1 KMQPARMK
9 KERSEERQRRRGPYD
24 PFGELRFAEQHARNE
39 REAANDGQG
48 IAENLAAHD
57 EKHGDVDEDQR
68 PVHDGTA
75 QEFQFR
81 VVVKGNDHVE
91 RSVESVRLLARA
103 AIRLERI
110 PQKLTEFAIGNRSS
124 FLISHGFLS
133 LKRFRSS
140 DERAG
145 AGFLY
150 TPACAGL
157 SRLARAFGAIR

>member
-24 PFGELRFAEQHARNE
+24 PFGELRFAEQYARNE

-68 PVHDGTA
+68 PVHEGTA

-81 VVVKGNDHVE
+81 VVVQGNDHVE
-91 RSVESVRLLARA
+91 RSVESVRLLAR
-103 AIRLERI
+103 RG
-110 PQKLTEFAIGNRSS
+110 P
-124 FLISHGFLS
+124 
-133 LKRFRSS
+133 
-140 DERAG
+140 
-145 AGFLY
+145 
-150 TPACAGL
+150 
-157 SRLARAFGAIR
+157 ARANSAKVDRVCDRNSRFSISRTI